1 MGPESAKTF
10 PGQTLVETSGL
21 TAGRAKQEIDYGRRG
36 KGYIFGAF
44 RPATGE
50 AFTRPYLSRSTACWV
65 AFLEEVEL
73 WLPAESERVRAG
85 KTKGRAAMSRSRQ
98 VAGLSAACG
107 SAISVSGPC
116 RRRSLRRNLERSP
129 ADPTQLLCRAIM
141 ALLLLLLSVWPARA
155 DDPVGGLA
163 EAPLSLPTGPAQ
175 GLVFLFSAEAGP
187 DAALQAAAARIT
199 ALGAAVA
206 TVDFRDYL
214 RRADATLNADCLYL
228 VAEIEAVSRR
238 IQSRLGRARYFS
250 PIVAGTGLGGTLAL
264 LALAQAPDATL
275 AGAASDGFG
284 TALPTGR
291 PLCPGAEATRID
303 GGYSYA
309 PTMRWPGF
317 VRVGAGPSELAVARD
332 WLTRSG
338 LPPETVS
345 VSDPAVPLADRL
357 AALLEAPIRAQQA
370 ETTALGQLPI
380 IELPVEQPGRLMA
393 VVLSGD
399 GGWRDLD
406 EEIGGYMQKAGVPVI
421 GLELAPLLL
430 EAQDAGRAG
439 GRPRPDHA
447 ALSAGLGPA

>member
-1 MGPESAKTF
+1 
-10 PGQTLVETSGL
+10 
-21 TAGRAKQEIDYGRRG
+21 
-36 KGYIFGAF
+36 
-44 RPATGE
+44 
-50 AFTRPYLSRSTACWV
+50 
-65 AFLEEVEL
+65 
-73 WLPAESERVRAG
+73 
-85 KTKGRAAMSRSRQ
+85 
-98 VAGLSAACG
+98 
-107 SAISVSGPC
+107 
-116 RRRSLRRNLERSP
+116 
-129 ADPTQLLCRAIM
+129 M
-141 ALLLLLLSVWPARA
+141 ALLLLLPSVWPARA

-163 EAPLSLPTGPAQ
+163 EAPLSLPAGSAQ
-175 GLVFLFSAEAGP
+175 GLVFLFSGEAGP
-187 DAALQAAAARIT
+187 DAALQATAARIT
-199 ALGAAVA
+199 TLGAAV
-206 TVDFRDYL
+206 TIVDLRDYL
-214 RRADATLNADCLYL
+214 RRVDATLNADCLYL

-238 IQSRLGRARYFS
+238 IQSRLGRARYFA
-250 PIVAGTGLGGTLAL
+250 PIVAGTGSGGTLAL

-284 TALPTGR
+284 TVLPTDR

-332 WLTRSG
+332 WLARSG

-345 VSDPAVPLADRL
+345 VSDPAAPLADRL

-421 GLELAPLLL
+421 GLDSLRYFWRHRTPDELAGDL
-430 EAQDAGRAG
+430 GRIMRHYRQAWDKPDVVLVG
-439 GRPRPDHA
+439 YSFGADVLPFAVNRLPADLRKSVRQISFLALSHWADFEIHLSEWLSSGPRPESIPTLPELGRLDLTRVQCIYGEDEDGNACSDPALA
-447 ALSAGLGPA
+447 ATERIKTSGGHHFDGDYEALARAILAGAERRG